1 MPRKAKQTE
10 PIAKKLED
18 IETLLQ
24 DILIIQCATAGI
36 KRGETRKIVGVADAR
51 VNKIWKHI
59 KDELQN

>member
-1 MPRKAKQTE
+1 MPRKPKQTD
-10 PIAKKLED
+10 PVVKKLEN

-51 VNKIWKHI
+51 INKIWKYI